1 LFHEESF
8 HIFITSDHH
17 ETEEKTER
25 GTRSEC
31 RKEKRRLTEVPPVRS
46 NYSLILILNI
56 FDLKLTRSRSHSD
69 DGWLHVEEV
78 ALVVVLSE
86 LSSRRQRHDQI
97 PLALLMPILDEF
109 WKMTSN
115 KKTIQDRMTEREIHL
130 EEDWKGEE
138 DGLIDV

>member
-1 LFHEESF
+1 
-8 HIFITSDHH
+8 
-17 ETEEKTER
+17 
-25 GTRSEC
+25 
-31 RKEKRRLTEVPPVRS
+31 
-46 NYSLILILNI
+46 
-56 FDLKLTRSRSHSD
+56 
-69 DGWLHVEEV
+69 VEEV